1 MNKKYLEN
9 LTNEQLR
16 ILVINNNG
24 LRNMLEKRYI
34 ELTMYNVG
42 DILDIIG
49 GKDYDIGFYN
59 NNYWYSARTKESMEA
74 IIEATNGYGLCSDEE
89 LEKVKYCIE
98 LLDRLDYMS
107 YDNKQYDN
115 LETKIENLFDEIDD
129 IVTNNF
135 NGITDYNNI
144 TDYELLE
151 ELYCILDCE
160 EDETYYIL
168 DDDLNTVYKDDTIEF
183 C

>member
-24 LRNMLEKRYI
+24 LRNMLEEKYI
-34 ELTMYNVG
+34 EDTMYYVE
-42 DILDIIG
+42 DILEVVG
-49 GKDYDIGFYN
+49 GKKWDIGFYQY
-59 NNYWYSARTKESMEA
+59 NYWYSARTRKSMEA
-74 IIEATNGYGLCSDEE
+74 IIEATDSFGLCSEE
-89 LEKVKYCIE
+89 EVEKVKYCIE
-98 LLDRLDYMS
+98 LMNRLDYMS

-115 LETKIENLFDEIDD
+115 LETKIENLLNEIDD
-129 IVTNNF
+129 IVTINF
-135 NGITDYNNI
+135 NKLTDDSYIDN
-144 TDYELLE
+144 DLLLE
-151 ELYCILDCE
+151 ELYCTLDC

-168 DDDLNTVYKDDTIEF
+168 DDDLDVVYKDDVKEF

>member
-9 LTNEQLR
+9 LTNEQLKT
-16 ILVINNNG
+16 LVINNNS

-34 ELTMYNVG
+34 ELTMYNVE
-42 DILDIIG
+42 DILDVIG

-74 IIEATNGYGLCSDEE
+74 IIEATNKYGLCSDEE

-98 LLDRLDYMS
+98 LLDKLDYMS

-115 LETKIENLFDEIDD
+115 LENKIENLFDEIDD
-129 IVTNNF
+129 IVLNNL
-135 NGITDYNNI
+135 NCLTDDNNI

-151 ELYCILDCE
+151 ELYCILDYE
-160 EDETYYIL
+160 ENETYYIL
-168 DDDLNTVYKDDTIEF
+168 DDDLDIVYRDEVITF
-183 C
+183 S